1 MDNTA
6 YDTFRVSISKL
17 IGMINPQKATIYYTD
32 PKSLVRIVLSDI
44 KINFREDHLRV
55 IFVRY
60 PESSRSISF
69 NKDSDFKEIYDR
81 FEVLVPDYDTCTF
94 VPIIIEELVSSQE
107 EFDSINC
114 GMSKA
119 FTREERQKSFD
130 SFVKN
135 IKG

>member
-32 PKSLVRIVLSDI
+32 PRNLVRIVLRDI
-44 KINFREDHLRV
+44 KINFREDQLRV
-55 IFVRY
+55 IFIRH
-60 PESSRSISF
+60 PESSISISF
-69 NKDSDFKEIYDR
+69 NKDSDFKEIYGR

-94 VPIIIEELVSSQE
+94 VPIIIEELVSSQK